1 MSSLFRNSKDFSYGT
16 AIRKVGG
23 IILYIMLVLG
33 IEIIVYSLKKG
44 FIG

>member
-1 MSSLFRNSKDFSYGT
+1 MSSLFRNCKDFSYGT
-16 AIRKVGG
+16 VKLKVDG
-23 IILYIMLVLG
+23 ISLYIMLVLG